1 MASGSYEF
9 TTWLEE
15 GQIHHG
21 MEEEEEAIRYYFRRS
36 YDYNAILEF
45 LDKYHDIRM
54 SKRTLLNRLR
64 DYGLNRRN
72 RNVDEDLLRDHINRE
87 LQGSGNLLGY
97 RAMWR
102 RLHLKY
108 DINVPRSA
116 VEELMR
122 EIDPE
127 GVRSRKAHRLK
138 RRKYSNPGRNY
149 CWHVDGYDK
158 LKPYGLPIHRCIDG
172 FSRRLIWLKVEKSN
186 NDPRV
191 IANLFKN
198 AIIEIEGCPTLLR
211 TDRGTENSIVSSAQC
226 FFRRNGTDSLAGLK
240 AQRFGSSHSNQRIE
254 AWWAFLRRTWSTWW
268 MNFFKD
274 MIHEG
279 HLDASNKLHL
289 ECIWFC
295 FKNLIQNE
303 LNGVMEEW
311 NNHYIRKSRFQT
323 ASGIPNNL
331 FFLPESVGATDRKH
345 PYNREDIEEI
355 NNELR
360 IPENDDSLIY
370 QEYFSYVSQIIRLG
384 EPSSAREALT
394 LYCRLLVAA
403 Q

>member
-127 GVRSRKAHRLK
+127 GVRSRKAHMLK
-138 RRKYSNPGRNY
+138 RRKYSNPGPNY

-158 LKPYGLPIHRCIDG
+158 LKPYGLPIHGCIDG

-198 AIIEIEGCPTLLR
+198 AIIEIEGCPCVL
-211 TDRGTENSIVSSAQC
+211 TEGQKIQSSRQPNVS
-226 FFRRNGTDSLAGLK
+226 
-240 AQRFGSSHSNQRIE
+240 
-254 AWWAFLRRTWSTWW
+254 
-268 MNFFKD
+268 
-274 MIHEG
+274 
-279 HLDASNKLHL
+279 L
-289 ECIWFC
+289 E
-295 FKNLIQNE
+295 E
-303 LNGVMEEW
+303 MEP
-311 NNHYIRKSRFQT
+311 I
-323 ASGIPNNL
+323 L
-331 FFLPESVGATDRKH
+331 
-345 PYNREDIEEI
+345 
-355 NNELR
+355 
-360 IPENDDSLIY
+360 
-370 QEYFSYVSQIIRLG
+370 
-384 EPSSAREALT
+384 
-394 LYCRLLVAA
+394 LLV
-403 Q
+403 

>member
-1 MASGSYEF
+1 
-9 TTWLEE
+9 
-15 GQIHHG
+15 
-21 MEEEEEAIRYYFRRS
+21 RN

-54 SKRTLLNRLR
+54 
-64 DYGLNRRN
+64 RN
-72 RNVDEDLLRDHINRE
+72 RNIDEDLLRDHINRE

-138 RRKYSNPGRNY
+138 RRKYSNPGPNY

-158 LKPYGLPIHRCIDG
+158 LKPYGLPIHGCIDG

-211 TDRGTENSIVSSAQC
+211 TDRGTENAIVSSAQC
-226 FFRRNGTDSLAGLK
+226 LFRRNGTDSLAATSASRL
-240 AQRFGSSHSNQRIE
+240 
-254 AWWAFLRRTWSTWW
+254 
-268 MNFFKD
+268 D

-311 NNHYIRKSRFQT
+311 NNHYIH
-323 ASGIPNNL
+323 
-331 FFLPESVGATDRKH
+331 RKH
-345 PYNREDIEEI
+345 PYNREDMEEI
-355 NNELR
+355 NNELH
-360 IPENDDSLIY
+360 
-370 QEYFSYVSQIIRLG
+370 YVQ
-384 EPSSAREALT
+384 T
-394 LYCRLLVAA
+394 
-403 Q
+403 